1 MCNLAQQTRK
11 KIKIRSTQ
19 YIFLYRLVTNHHVD
33 LNFCDNH
40 VSIEIITADPSLKH
54 DQPLDEPN
62 PTPISTELSLEH
74 YRASLQQ
81 SNNENLAKC
90 VSQFESFNHK
100 IKRA

>member
-1 MCNLAQQTRK
+1 MSALKSLQQ
-11 KIKIRSTQ
+11 I
-19 YIFLYRLVTNHHVD
+19 L
-33 LNFCDNH
+33 
-40 VSIEIITADPSLKH
+40 PLKN
-54 DQPLDEPN
+54 DQPLDELN

-100 IKRA
+100 IKEHKKKLIVVGEIIEEF